1 MSSISFPHAA
11 HDQTA
16 SSSHEDAGYF
26 NTDSHSAF
34 ATSSTGSSFQ
44 MNPLSSH
51 PPRTPRNS
59 IVSSNHVYGGDI
71 YTPKEEVIEE
81 RPEYFSDDGEEEEEE
96 EVGKARTRVRREDVW
111 REMLKT
117 SYGRDKAFKIMQYSM
132 KLYLIFHTTLSRS
145 SILKLAQRPIWEK
158 TLVRRFESAIAH
170 FSLTR
175 KLLIL
180 FNWLSPLTEILAQ
193 HAENRSL
200 DTTKSSSKN
209 KSKPLLHTFLHASP
223 PTLLEL
229 ANGLSDDVATL
240 SRIGL
245 IGKRTGERAAYYADW
260 CWFLST
266 LVNLVEN
273 AVERSVI
280 TEQQRQVESR
290 LYDESMLGA
299 TAKSNPRANTLDA
312 KELGRLQRQDH
323 WMVMSRWKLLMD
335 LIFVSYNVFGMKR
348 AKLQVQTLTGLTAA
362 FLSTAKTYERHKTE
376 LVKTA
381 KY

>member
-11 HDQTA
+11 HDHTA
-16 SSSHEDAGYF
+16 STSASSTHEDGYF
-26 NTDSHSAF
+26 DAGFSSA
-34 ATSSTGSSFQ
+34 STSSFQ

-51 PPRTPRNS
+51 PPRTPRTSIISNS
-59 IVSSNHVYGGDI
+59 HTYGGDI
-71 YTPKEEVIEE
+71 YTPKEEIIEQQ
-81 RPEYFSDDGEEEEEE
+81 PEYFSDDEED
-96 EVGKARTRVRREDVW
+96 KAQQAAKDRVRKEDVW
-111 REMLKT
+111 RELLKT

-132 KLYLIFHTTLSRS
+132 RLYLTFHNTLSRALWLRS
-145 SILKLAQRPIWEK
+145 GKWSPLEAA
-158 TLVRRFESAIAH
+158 LVKRFELAIGH
-170 FSLTR
+170 LSLTR

-180 FNWLSPLTEILAQ
+180 FNWLGPLTSVLAQ
-193 HAENRSL
+193 HAENEGF
-200 DTTKSSSKN
+200 DTGSASK
-209 KSKPLLHTFLHASP
+209 KIKQKPRPLLHTFLHASP

-229 ANGLSDDVATL
+229 ANGLSDDIYTF

-280 TEQQRQVESR
+280 KEQQRQVETR

-299 TAKSNPRANTLDA
+299 TTKSNPRANTLDG
-312 KELGRLQRQDH
+312 KELARLQRQDH
-323 WMVMSRWKLLMD
+323 WIVLSRWKLLMD
-335 LIFVSYNVFGMKR
+335 LVFVSYNVFGLKR
-348 AKLQVQTLTGLTAA
+348 AKYQVQTLTGLAAA
-362 FLSTAKTYERHKTE
+362 FLSTAKVYERHKTD
-376 LVKTA
+376 LVKSS